1 MTGDAPISMNIVWI
15 FLFKVCIEFSSHY
28 WMFKPPPDSPRF
40 VKRLTFEGTKKEV
53 EIMEMLLTFSSSFLL
68 VVGLFLIVANAQPL
82 VPAMFIFGD
91 SVVDAGNNNHL
102 PTIVR
107 ANFLPYGRDFI
118 NHTSTG
124 RFCNG
129 KLASDFTAENIGFTS
144 YPPAYL
150 SKEAQG
156 TNLLIGANFASAA
169 SGFYDPTAKI
179 YDAISLSKQLEYYK
193 EYQRKIVGIAAKSN
207 ANASS
212 IISDSVYLISAGAS
226 DFVQNYYINPL
237 LYKKY
242 TPDQFSDIL
251 MQSYRIFIQC
261 LYKLGARKIGVT
273 NLPPLGCLPAVITVF
288 GEDSNLCVEKM
299 NKDAVS
305 FNNKLNATSQILTKL
320 SGLNLIVL
328 DIYQPLYELVTKPAE
343 KGFAEG
349 RKACCGSGLLET
361 SILCNSKSVG
371 TCANASE
378 YVFWDG
384 FHPSEAANKIL
395 SDDLLTSGI
404 SLIF

>member
-1 MTGDAPISMNIVWI
+1 MD
-15 FLFKVCIEFSSHY
+15 LSSY
-28 WMFKPPPDSPRF
+28 LSCSF
-40 VKRLTFEGTKKEV
+40 VL
-53 EIMEMLLTFSSSFLL
+53 IPLLLH
-68 VVGLFLIVANAQPL
+68 VANAQPL

-91 SVVDAGNNNHL
+91 SVIDAGNNNHL
-102 PTIVR
+102 YTIVK
-107 ANFLPYGRDFI
+107 ANFPPYGRDFI
-118 NHTSTG
+118 NHKPTG

-150 SKEAQG
+150 SKEAHG

-169 SGFYDPTAKI
+169 SGFYDTTAKL
-179 YDAISLSKQLEYYK
+179 YHAIPLSKQLEYYK
-193 EYQRKIVGIAAKSN
+193 DYQKKIVGIAGKS
-207 ANASS
+207 NASS
-212 IISDSVYLISAGAS
+212 IISGSVYLVSAGAS
-226 DFVQNYYINPL
+226 DFVQNYYINPF
-237 LYKKY
+237 LYKEY

-251 MQSYRIFIQC
+251 MHSYANFIQD

-273 NLPPLGCLPAVITVF
+273 SLPPLGCLPAAITIF
-288 GEDSNLCVEKM
+288 GSDSNECVAKL
-299 NKDAVS
+299 NKDAKS
-305 FNNKLNATSQILTKL
+305 FNNKLNSTSQSLLKKL

-328 DIYQPLYELVTKPAE
+328 DIYQPLYELVTKPADN
-343 KGFAEG
+343 GFAEA
-349 RKACCGSGLLET
+349 RKACCGTGLLET
-361 SILCNSKSVG
+361 SILCNSKSAG

-395 SDDLLTSGI
+395 SDDLLTNGI